1 MRGTTFAM
9 IVTAVLAAM
18 VGLLHSDAS
27 ADTLIVVN
35 SSSDVIADDGV
46 CTLREAVNSANFDF
60 SPFSTAGECAAGSGT
75 DQISFNIAGAP
86 DFTNGGQNG
95 YRISLTSP
103 LPSLTDPVD
112 VNGFSQPGALAN
124 TAPNPQPLNTRILV
138 EVDGSTA
145 GMTAGAGENAFD
157 FQPPAVGS
165 SIRGLAISN
174 MGLGETPTG
183 SNDPTAIGVG
193 APDVTIA
200 GNYLGTDHTGL
211 VDAGN
216 VGCGVC
222 QSSGFDSGV
231 RIGGPDPADRN
242 VIVGNDQTAISPNS
256 GGDDWI
262 VQGNYIGVAADGE
275 TAIGNSVP
283 AGAGGLSI
291 DNVDNF
297 LLGGDELSEMNIIS
311 GNVSMGVAPA
321 DTTNLRITG
330 NRIGTDWSGTAPLPN
345 GDAGILQSGGIDTV
359 IGGPGGESNLI
370 SSNENHG
377 IGVDSSTGTS
387 IRGNIIGL
395 AVDGTTAM
403 GNAQQGISISDG
415 STNVTV
421 GGTAPGAG
429 NLISANT
436 ASGVAILDASG
447 VSILGNR
454 IGTDASGLVARP
466 NHIFGIN
473 AGNVS
478 TDIQIGDSTDAG
490 GNLVS
495 GNTVANIG
503 LVGLFNSPT
512 DIRIQGNE
520 IGPNALGAVDPSL
533 TQPNSIG
540 IFVLGEVDEVLVGGT
555 APGDGN
561 DIAGNQVGGVV
572 VASAEIDSA
581 SFYGAPGAVAVLGNS
596 IHDTVP
602 NAAFPGTPNG
612 SGIDLAA
619 LIDTSVA
626 FTGVFNTYEDFGRNP
641 LSVTGE
647 TPGAANDYL
656 NHPTLRSAEAVDDS
670 FTAVFDLDSA
680 GATTGRYRV
689 EFFANA
695 SSSGNDAHS
704 YLGYVEV
711 APGTGLTANL
721 VHAGAGSLVGSNVTA
736 TATRIDGGAGN
747 QGFGSSSE
755 LSESVAVVAGESD
768 TTTTT
773 TTTTITTT
781 TTPAGSPATSVT
793 DGSPVAAPSSAGTA
807 GPSSG
812 AAAGAAGSLA
822 STGAD
827 PRSVTL
833 IGTGLVLLGMAT
845 VLSRRRRVARMR

>member
-1 MRGTTFAM
+1 MV
-9 IVTAVLAAM
+9 VTAVLAAM
-18 VGLLHSDAS
+18 VGLLQSDAS
-27 ADTLIVVN
+27 AATLIVVN

-60 SPFSTAGECAAGSGT
+60 SPFSTAGECDAGSGA
-75 DQISFNIAGAP
+75 DQIAFNIAGAP

-95 YRISLTSP
+95 YRISLTSR
-103 LPSLTDPVD
+103 LPSLADPVD
-112 VNGFSQPGALAN
+112 INGFSQPGALAN

-138 EVDGSTA
+138 EVDGSAA

-165 SIRGLAISN
+165 SIRGLSIIN

-193 APDVTIA
+193 APDVTVA
-200 GNYLGTDHTGL
+200 GNYIGTDHTGL

-222 QSSGFDSGV
+222 QSSGINSGV

-283 AGAGGLSI
+283 GGAGGLSI

-311 GNVSMGVAPA
+311 GNASMGVAPA

-656 NHPTLRSAEAVDDS
+656 NHPTLTSAEAVDDS
-670 FTAVFDLDSA
+670 FTAVFDLDAA

-695 SSSGNDAHS
+695 SSSGNDARS
-704 YLGYVEV
+704 YLGYVDV

-721 VHAGAGSLVGSNVTA
+721 VHTGADALVGSNVTA
-736 TATRIDGGAGN
+736 TATRIDGGADN
-747 QGFGSSSE
+747 AGFGSTSE

-773 TTTTITTT
+773 STTTTTTTT
-781 TTPAGSPATSVT
+781 TTPAGSPTTTAA
-793 DGSPVAAPSSAGTA
+793 GISPVAAPSSAGTA

-812 AAAGAAGSLA
+812 ATAGAAGSLA

-827 PRSVTL
+827 SRSVAL

-845 VLSRRRRVARMR
+845 VLSRRRRVAGVR